1 MRDDIRDRLQHSL
14 RPEIFERT
22 LRWAESPNH
31 HVVALGDANYPPWLH
46 EIADAPPILYV
57 IGRVDLLSAPSLGV
71 VGSRNATE
79 RGMRDARE
87 MSRTLS
93 DAGLAIVS
101 GLALGIDA
109 AAHEGGLAG
118 ASSSIAVM
126 ATGADKIYP
135 KRNAALAQRLAEQGA
150 LVTEFPLGTPPLP
163 HNFPERNRIISGLAR
178 GVLVVEA
185 ALESGSLIT
194 ARRALGQNRE
204 VFAIPGSVHAPLSRG
219 CNHLIAN
226 CGALLVQ
233 SAADI
238 LAELN
243 MPCPAP
249 NEGEAARLAPAQAA
263 LLDAMGFAP
272 VTVDQVA
279 SSLRRSVAEVA
290 ASLCELEIAGAIA
303 SAAGGRFQRLA

>member
-1 MRDDIRDRLQHSL
+1 MRDDIRERLQQSL
-14 RPEIFERT
+14 WPEIFERT

-31 HVVALGDANYPPWLH
+31 HIVVRGDAEYPPWLH
-46 EIADAPPILYV
+46 EIDDAPPLLYV
-57 IGRVDLLSAPSLGV
+57 VGRKELLCAPSVGV

-79 RGMRDARE
+79 RGMRDARDI
-87 MSRTLS
+87 SRALS

-109 AAHEGGLAG
+109 AAHEGGLDG

-126 ATGADKIYP
+126 ATGADAVYP
-135 KRNAALAQRLAEQGA
+135 KRNAALARRLAEQGV

-163 HNFPERNRIISGLAR
+163 HNFPERNRIIAGLAR

-194 ARRALGQNRE
+194 ARRALDQNRA
-204 VFAIPGSVHAPLSRG
+204 VFAMPGSVHAPLSRG
-219 CNHLIAN
+219 CNHLIATSR
-226 CGALLVQ
+226 AMLVQ
-233 SAADI
+233 SANDI

-243 MPCPAP
+243 LPCTAP
-249 NEGEAARLAPAQAA
+249 NEREAARLAPEQAA

-303 SAAGGRFQRLA
+303 SAAGGRFQRIA